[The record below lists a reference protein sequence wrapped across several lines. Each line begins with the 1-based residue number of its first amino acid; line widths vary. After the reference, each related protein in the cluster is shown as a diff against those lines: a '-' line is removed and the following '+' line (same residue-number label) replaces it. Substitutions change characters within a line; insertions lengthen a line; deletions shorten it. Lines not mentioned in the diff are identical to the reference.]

1 MFFKLADEL
10 LDECKEIQILKGR
23 EYCIDDG
30 TDSVDKFENF
40 KSIGK
45 RLKLDPKII
54 LMVYLLKHIDSITTF
69 VLYGKEGT
77 EGTKGRIQD
86 SINYLTMLHGLIE
99 EEKKDGLLVNV
110 LKK

>member
-23 EYCIDDG
+23 EYTIDDG

-69 VLYGKEGT
+69 VLYGKKGT

-86 SINYLTMLHGLIE
+86 SINYLTMLYGLIE
-99 EEKKDGLLVNV
+99 EDKKDGLLVNV